1 MMFFHLA
8 QMRPNRSVV
17 LGFLSQI
24 AELFVPNELFLFW
37 FCVEQHLLNEP
48 NSG

>member
-17 LGFLSQI
+17 LGFLRQI
-24 AELFVPNELFLFW
+24 AELFVPNKLFLLLF
-37 FCVEQHLLNEP
+37 FIEQHLLNEP